1 MSGSQDRASGTRN
14 TTSDAQGH
22 PIIVSDFTPREA
34 PPGDS
39 ICDQQVRLAS
49 FPLLWLLLPCGALYL
64 DLRDREH
71 TLPPLISA
79 LLSGVLI
86 LNLGLLAGLTWS
98 SEMLRRVLMQQA
110 ARFPPL
116 PSLPPPSLPFP
127 LPLPPQRRPG
137 PAGPLCASDDFCWEM
152 LNVLLVN
159 KGVLRSPLST
169 CALDEF
175 LYWDLLRTWNGLAPA
190 DVTV

>member
-64 DLRDREH
+64 DLGDREH

-86 LNLGLLAGLTWS
+86 RNLGLVAGLTWS

-116 PSLPPPSLPFP
+116 PSLPPPSLPSP
-127 LPLPPQRRPG
+127 SPSLPN
-137 PAGPLCASDDFCWEM
+137 AGL
-152 LNVLLVN
+152 
-159 KGVLRSPLST
+159 
-169 CALDEF
+169 
-175 LYWDLLRTWNGLAPA
+175 DLLDLCVLVMISAGRCSTSCW
-190 DVTV
+190 

>member
-71 TLPPLISA
+71 TLPPPHFS
-79 LLSGVLI
+79 
-86 LNLGLLAGLTWS
+86 
-98 SEMLRRVLMQQA
+98 
-110 ARFPPL
+110 
-116 PSLPPPSLPFP
+116 
-127 LPLPPQRRPG
+127 
-137 PAGPLCASDDFCWEM
+137 
-152 LNVLLVN
+152 
-159 KGVLRSPLST
+159 SPL
-169 CALDEF
+169 
-175 LYWDLLRTWNGLAPA
+175 GGA
-190 DVTV
+190 DPQSWSLGWSHMVQ